1 MRLPALDGVI
11 DRRLLVNYRV
21 DPEIAARWLP
31 APFRPQLVNGFAVA
45 GICLI
50 RLVQLRPVG
59 APRWVGLTSENAA
72 HRIAVEWSTE
82 TGIRTGV
89 FIPRRDSNATANV
102 AFGGRIYPGSHH
114 RAAFQV
120 QEPADGGL
128 RVAFNSRDGS
138 ARVDVTVSPGFDF
151 TDSRLFPDLSSASEF
166 VRNGSVGYSATR
178 TPGRF
183 DGLQLQTSAW
193 SVEPVSISAARSS
206 VFSDLSTFPPGAA
219 ELDNALLMRRVP
231 VRWKPLPTL
240 FAETARAAIAS

>member
-1 MRLPALDGVI
+1 MRLPALEGLI

-31 APFRPQLVNGFAVA
+31 APFRPQLVHGFAVA

-50 RLVQLRPVG
+50 RLVKLRPVG
-59 APRWVGLTSENAA
+59 APRWAGLTSENAA
-72 HRIAVEWSTE
+72 HRIAVEWPTE

-120 QEPADGGL
+120 DESADGGV
-128 RVAFNSRDGS
+128 RVALSSRDRS

-151 TDSRLFPDLSSASEF
+151 TSSRLFPDLGSASEF
-166 VRNGSVGYSATR
+166 FRNGSVGYSATKTR
-178 TPGRF
+178 GRF
-183 DGLQLQTSAW
+183 DGLELQTSAW
-193 SVEPVSISAARSS
+193 SVEPVTVSAAESS
-206 VFSDLSTFPPGAA
+206 VFSDVRIFPPGTA

-231 VRWKPLPTL
+231 VTWKPLPTL
-240 FAETARAAIAS
+240 LAENAPAAIAS